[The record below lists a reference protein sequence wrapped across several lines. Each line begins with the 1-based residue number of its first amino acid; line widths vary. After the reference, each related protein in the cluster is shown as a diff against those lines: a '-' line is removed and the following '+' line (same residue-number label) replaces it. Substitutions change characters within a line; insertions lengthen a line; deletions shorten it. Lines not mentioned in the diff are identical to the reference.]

1 MDQDQVWQAIDS
13 QRTTVARLLESL
25 HDSDWGRPSLCADW
39 TVRDVA
45 AHLTLQQVG
54 PLDAVRMVVTAP
66 GGMNRTIRE
75 SARRQ
80 AASLSAA
87 QIVAEI
93 GGMVGSR
100 RPNVGVTYQETLI
113 DILVHSQDI
122 SWPLGRELPVPAQ
135 AAAVAMARVWN
146 SGWPFRA
153 KKRLRGLQLSATDS
167 AWSAGDG
174 PEIRGTSGVLLL
186 LLTGRQAALPL
197 LAGDGIALLRERLA
211 AGAR

>member
-1 MDQDQVWQAIDS
+1 MDQDQVWQAIDT
-13 QRTTVARLLESL
+13 QRSTVARLLESL
-25 HDSDWGRPSLCADW
+25 HDSDWERPSLCADW

-54 PLDAVRMVVTAP
+54 PLDAVRMMVTAP
-66 GGMNRTIRE
+66 GGMKRTIRE
-75 SARRQ
+75 SARKQ
-80 AASLSAA
+80 AAKLSAA

-100 RPNVGVTYQETLI
+100 RHNVGVTYQETLI

-122 SWPLGRELPVPAQ
+122 SWPLGGELSVPPQ
-135 AAAVAMARVWN
+135 AASVAMARVWN

-197 LAGDGIALLRERLA
+197 LAGDGIAVLRERLA

>member
-1 MDQDQVWQAIDS
+1 MDQDQVWQAIDT
-13 QRTTVARLLESL
+13 QRTTVARPLESL
-25 HDSDWGRPSLCADW
+25 HDSDWERPSLCADW
-39 TVRDVA
+39 TVREVA

-54 PLDAVRMVVTAP
+54 PLDAVRMMVTAP

-75 SARRQ
+75 SARRH
-80 AASLSAA
+80 AAKLSAA

-100 RPNVGVTYQETLI
+100 Q
-113 DILVHSQDI
+113 
-122 SWPLGRELPVPAQ
+122 
-135 AAAVAMARVWN
+135 
-146 SGWPFRA
+146 
-153 KKRLRGLQLSATDS
+153 
-167 AWSAGDG
+167 SAGDG
-174 PEIRGTSGVLLL
+174 PEIRGTSGALLL

>member
-25 HDSDWGRPSLCADW
+25 HDSDWERPSLCADW
-39 TVRDVA
+39 TVGDVA

-54 PLDAVRMVVTAP
+54 PLDAVRMMVTAP

-80 AASLSAA
+80 AARLSAA

-100 RPNVGVTYQETLI
+100 RHNVGVTSQEALI

-122 SWPLGRELPVPAQ
+122 SWPLGRELPIPPQ
-135 AAAVAMARVWN
+135 AAAVAMARVWS

-167 AWSAGDG
+167 AWSAGEG

-197 LAGDGIALLRERLA
+197 LAGDGIAVLRERLA

>member
-1 MDQDQVWQAIDS
+1 
-13 QRTTVARLLESL
+13 
-25 HDSDWGRPSLCADW
+25 
-39 TVRDVA
+39 
-45 AHLTLQQVG
+45 
-54 PLDAVRMVVTAP
+54 MVVTAP
-66 GGMNRTIRE
+66 GGMNRTIRD

-80 AASLSAA
+80 AARLSAA

-122 SWPLGRELPVPAQ
+122 SWPPGRELSVPPQ

-153 KKRLRGLQLSATDS
+153 KKRLRGLQLSGTDS

-174 PEIRGTSGVLLL
+174 PEIRGTSGALLL

-197 LAGDGIALLRERLA
+197 LADLPRPSKKPTAHSPGLPDGFIAGSTLYPTKV
-211 AGAR
+211 ARSSLSVSRFSPIDLFPAIGSCGRYA